1 MKFSYR
7 VKFRICFYEKS
18 EIMPP
23 GNFISPLMCNYL
35 KEFIAE
41 TKMKPEWNLMVYVE
55 SLP

>member
-7 VKFRICFYEKS
+7 VKFHICFYEKS

-35 KEFIAE
+35 KEFIVE